1 MFNALTFCQ
10 PKSTKIIRDREDKP
24 EGLGYVK
31 FEDLD
36 GLKDGLAK
44 LGSVSY

>member
-24 EGLGYVK
+24 EGLGYVE